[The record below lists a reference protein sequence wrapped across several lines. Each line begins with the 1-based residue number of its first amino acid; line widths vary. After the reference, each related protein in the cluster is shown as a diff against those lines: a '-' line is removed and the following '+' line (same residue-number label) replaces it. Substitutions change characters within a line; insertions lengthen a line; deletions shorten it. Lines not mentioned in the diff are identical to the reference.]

1 MFCSERHI
9 SVNDFN
15 DIADRAEGV
24 RSPGTSKL
32 TRVNDAYGRL
42 KSDILENRLPPGL
55 MVPEPE
61 IAHRLGMSRT
71 PVREALIT
79 LQSEGLVEL
88 IPRRGVRILPISP
101 KDMCE
106 IYELL
111 TLLEPEAAADL
122 AEQTENGGT
131 IAALEDSTAE
141 MEQALRENDLD
152 RWAKADD
159 AFHRELLRAK
169 GNRRLLVFV
178 SNLFDQAHRARM
190 VTLRLR
196 ALPWQSTEEHRA
208 ILTAISNGNADE
220 ARAIFRLHRE
230 RAADELLGV
239 LEKSRLSNL

>member
-1 MFCSERHI
+1 M
-9 SVNDFN
+9 NAFN
-15 DIADRAEGV
+15 DISERLEGDG
-24 RSPGTSKL
+24 RPGTSKL
-32 TRVNDAYGRL
+32 SRVNDAYGRL
-42 KSDILENRLPPGL
+42 KSNILENRLPAGS
-55 MVPEPE
+55 MVSEPE
-61 IAHRLGMSRT
+61 IAHGLGMSRT

-88 IPRRGVRILPISP
+88 VPRRGVRILPISP

-122 AEQTENGGT
+122 AEQAENGVT
-131 IAALEDSTAE
+131 IGALEDNTAE

-152 RWAKADD
+152 RWARADD

-169 GNRRLLVFV
+169 GNQRLLVFV
-178 SNLFDQAHRARM
+178 NNLFDQAHRARM

-220 ARAIFRLHRE
+220 ARACFRLHRE
-230 RAADELLGV
+230 RAAQELLAV